1 MKDLTLDEMLEIA
14 AEREAANEA
23 LLKQQQESDAEDTSS
38 SVPTDPHSALW
49 CPIIVLWDIKAMTT
63 PNWIH
68 NSGKQK
74 NTKGSCKGKLKAR
87 KQALQHIKRKLKVI

>member
-38 SVPTDPHSALW
+38 SVPTDPHSAF
-49 CPIIVLWDIKAMTT
+49 
-63 PNWIH
+63 
-68 NSGKQK
+68 
-74 NTKGSCKGKLKAR
+74 
-87 KQALQHIKRKLKVI
+87 

>member
-1 MKDLTLDEMLEIA
+1 MKDLTLDEMREIA

-23 LLKQQQESDAEDTSS
+23 LLKQQESDAEDTSA
-38 SVPTDPHSALW
+38 SVPTDPHAASW
-49 CPIIVLWDIKAMTT
+49 CPTIVLWQIRAMTT

-74 NTKGSCKGKLKAR
+74 NTKGTCKGKLKAR
-87 KQALQHIKRKLKVI
+87 KQVLQALKLKLNVK